1 MRSRKIFRQHTA
13 DYLNG
18 FAGEKQADEG
28 CHPGDDKAEGSSVK
42 PIIENYYIFFL
53 HVKKQCC

>member
-1 MRSRKIFRQHTA
+1 L

-28 CHPGDDKAEGSSVK
+28 CHPGDDKAESSSVK
-42 PIIENYYIFFL
+42 PIIENSLHFL
-53 HVKKQCC
+53 SARKKTVL